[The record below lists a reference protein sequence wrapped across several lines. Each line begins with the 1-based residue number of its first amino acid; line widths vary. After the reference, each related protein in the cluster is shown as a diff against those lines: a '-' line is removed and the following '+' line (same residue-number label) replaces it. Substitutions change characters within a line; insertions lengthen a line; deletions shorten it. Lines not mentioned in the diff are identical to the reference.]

1 MSTSLLIKNPLFCV
15 RMKEDANSENVLDSF
30 SGGHIYIKDNIIQSA
45 GPDKFS
51 GKADKVIDA
60 SRMAVFPGFVN
71 THHHFYQTL
80 TRNIFSTQKTPLFD
94 WLTTNYEI
102 WRGIDGDAIDAS
114 TKVAVAELLK
124 TGCTTTSD
132 HLYLFPNRA
141 DTDLIDREIEAAR
154 EMGIRFQPTRGSM
167 SMGKSEGGLPPDD
180 VIQTEDDIKKDT
192 LRLIDKYHDDSPGAM
207 TRISL
212 APCSPFSVT
221 PELMQETVE
230 IARQHNLQIHTHLAE
245 TEDENKF
252 CLDKFN
258 KRPFDLLNSLD
269 WIIDRAWFAH
279 AIHLNDDEIEQAG
292 HAGVGTSHCPT
303 SNMRLGSGIAK
314 IKELLEA
321 GVNVSLGVD
330 GSASNDSSNMLLEMR
345 NAMLLSRLRDQDK
358 WLSTE
363 EILWMATM
371 GGAKALGRNDFGQIR
386 PGKSADLTMISMD
399 RIEYSG
405 AQHDPAGAIIFS
417 AALEPVDYVIVNGKI
432 VVEEGQI
439 GDLDEQTLVKKHQ
452 RISDELVAHAE
463 ESMGKQLTRK

>member
-1 MSTSLLIKNPLFCV
+1 MSTSLLIKNPLFCA
-15 RMKEDANSENVLDSF
+15 RMKENVNSKNVLDSF
-30 SGGHIYIKDNIIQSA
+30 SGGHIYIEDNLIKSA
-45 GPDKFS
+45 GPDNFS
-51 GKADKVIDA
+51 GEADRVIDG
-60 SRMAVFPGFVN
+60 SNMAVFPGFVN

-94 WLTTNYEI
+94 WLITNYEI

-114 TKVAVAELLK
+114 TKVAIAELLK

-132 HLYLFPNRA
+132 HLYLFPDRA
-141 DTDLIDREIEAAR
+141 DTDLIDREIEAAQ

-180 VIQTEDDIKKDT
+180 VIQSEQDIKDDT
-192 LRLIDKYHDDSPGAM
+192 LRLINKYHDDSPGAM

-230 IARQHNLQIHTHLAE
+230 IAEEYDLQIHTHLAE
-245 TEDENKF
+245 TKDENNF
-252 CLDKFN
+252 CLEKFN
-258 KRPFDLLNSLD
+258 KRPFELLKSLD
-269 WIIDRAWFAH
+269 WITDRAWFAH
-279 AIHLNDDEIEQAG
+279 SIHLTDEEVKEAG
-292 HAGVGTSHCPT
+292 KAGVGTSHCPT

-314 IKELLEA
+314 IKELLDA

-345 NAMLLSRLRDQDK
+345 NAMLLSRLREQEN

-371 GGAKALGRNDFGQIR
+371 GGARALGRNDIGQIA

-405 AQHDPAGAIIFS
+405 AQHDPAGAILFS
-417 AALEPVDYVIVNGKI
+417 AALEPVDYVIINGKI
-432 VVEEGQI
+432 IVEEGHI
-439 GDLDEQTLVKKHQ
+439 RNLDERRLIKKHQ
-452 RISDELVAHAE
+452 KISNDLIARAE
-463 ESMGKQLTRK
+463 KSMGKQLTRK